1 MYVVQTPRRFVRSHW
16 GGTETVI
23 LETSKRLLAHG
34 HKTKIICPMALT
46 DQRLEVIEGVEVL
59 RTPYFYPYLGLSS
72 DAKAQMDMKGGN
84 LFSFALMKALK
95 QERDLDLIHL
105 HTAKRTGGI
114 GRFIAIKRRIPYVV
128 SLHGGLFDVPTEEA
142 ATWTEPTKGA
152 YEWGKVLGWWVGS
165 RRVFDDAAAIIC
177 VGEEERKQTQS
188 RYPTKNV
195 VHLPN
200 GVDPEFFSHGDG
212 GAFRL
217 RNHIPADAYEM
228 LTVGRIDPQKNQM
241 FLVKHLRDLI
251 QVQQKAHLLIIG
263 HVTNQSYYNQIMS
276 YVSSMELADRVTVIP
291 GLQSNSND
299 IADAYHCADLFV
311 LPSIHE
317 PFGIVIL
324 EAWASGLPVI
334 ASRVGGIPSFV
345 DHRVEGLLFQA
356 NNDTQ
361 LVSAVK
367 FLAEHPEEAAKIAIE
382 GKKKA
387 ITEFSWDNITGRLI
401 RIYEESIRENS
412 FRK

>member
-1 MYVVQTPRRFVRSHW
+1 
-16 GGTETVI
+16 
-23 LETSKRLLAHG
+23 
-34 HKTKIICPMALT
+34 
-46 DQRLEVIEGVEVL
+46 
-59 RTPYFYPYLGLSS
+59 
-72 DAKAQMDMKGGN
+72 
-84 LFSFALMKALK
+84 
-95 QERDLDLIHL
+95 
-105 HTAKRTGGI
+105 
-114 GRFIAIKRRIPYVV
+114 
-128 SLHGGLFDVPTEEA
+128 
-142 ATWTEPTKGA
+142 
-152 YEWGKVLGWWVGS
+152 
-165 RRVFDDAAAIIC
+165 
-177 VGEEERKQTQS
+177 
-188 RYPTKNV
+188 
-195 VHLPN
+195 
-200 GVDPEFFSHGDG
+200 
-212 GAFRL
+212 
-217 RNHIPADAYEM
+217 
-228 LTVGRIDPQKNQM
+228 
-241 FLVKHLRDLI
+241 
-251 QVQQKAHLLIIG
+251 
-263 HVTNQSYYNQIMS
+263 
-276 YVSSMELADRVTVIP
+276 MELADRVTVIP